1 MNDRLRRLLKK
12 YLFCTEQRR
21 LVVLLVFALCC
32 FCLIGHSI
40 QHQLNVM
47 LHEYMEDQLAE
58 NITMMS
64 QMDNEII
71 NRRLRSLENYS
82 KAIEKS
88 PEELDFF
95 VQMMRQQGLEGDIG
109 ILRFD
114 GTHVYGN
121 DDVSFETFPR
131 LIGIQHGQPMLIV
144 NDTGSAYLIA
154 APIHEQ
160 GNGNVDAILYC
171 KADPDAIIGQL
182 LNTKKVKGATFW
194 LVSRNLH
201 AISQPS
207 NPANEERQACFD
219 TLMASG
225 RLERMMQEIDK
236 SAIVVHSADD
246 GEEAHEAKSFITL
259 AEIRPDLYLVGYIE
273 STALVKPVEDIA
285 TFLRHGYALFVLF
298 VVLMLI
304 YLFIRET
311 QLLLQGQAETEDALQ
326 AAEVA
331 KAHAEEAK
339 AQAEEARTHA
349 EEAKTQAEHA
359 NQAKSLF
366 LSNMSHEIR
375 TPINAIIG
383 MDEMILRES
392 KEPAI
397 EGYAADLRG
406 SALHLL
412 GLVNDILDFSKIEA
426 GKMELVPV
434 EYGLGSLLNDLVNMT
449 EIRARN
455 KNLAFIL
462 KADPKLPTVLHG
474 DEVRVKQ
481 VAMNILTNAVKYTR
495 QGSVTLAVTY
505 RKLSDQK
512 VVLRFSVKDTDIG
525 IKPEDLPK
533 LGQAFQR
540 IEEARNATIEGTGLG
555 MNITQRLLSMMHSR
569 LEVESL
575 YGEGSTFAFEVEQD
589 VVDWAE
595 LGDFENQVRRLV
607 PAESEGA
614 LLKAPTADVLVV
626 DDVEM
631 NIKVFRG
638 LLKRTE
644 IHVDSA
650 LSGAVALEMVKK
662 KAYDMIFLD
671 HRMPEMDGI
680 ETLQHMKE
688 TKHLCNDIPVI
699 ALTANA
705 ISGAREEYIAAGFT
719 DYLTK
724 PIDSHK
730 LESMLKKYLP
740 PEKVQEVTVE
750 DAKAEDTADAKSLP
764 EWLRTQTLL
773 DTKSGLTNCG
783 SPEDYL
789 ETLRL
794 FAEAYEE
801 NAATIRQFFDAKD
814 WKNYT
819 IRVHALKS
827 SARIIG
833 ARELSELAAAL
844 EQAGN
849 AEDAAKIQQDTPRL
863 FELYAQCEDV
873 LKPVLPSA
881 AAEGEATD
889 DGSTKE
895 PMTAEEL
902 QEAYEAL
909 KELTATFDYDSVQFV
924 LEDLSR
930 QRTAGQRKRALR
942 SRLQGSEEARLD
954 GTPEAAGMI
963 FRQEAP
969 FPQETL
975 YNKLK
980 VGWKQN
986 VYLG

>member
-182 LNTKKVKGATFW
+182 LNTKEVKGATFW

-512 VVLRFSVKDTDIG
+512 VVLRFSVKDTGIG

-569 LEVESL
+569 LEVESV

-589 VVDWAE
+589 
-595 LGDFENQVRRLV
+595 
-607 PAESEGA
+607 
-614 LLKAPTADVLVV
+614 VV

-724 PIDSHK
+724 PINSHK

-801 NAATIRQFFDAKD
+801 NAATIQSFFDTAD

-833 ARELSELAAAL
+833 ASELSDLAAAL

-909 KELTATFDYDSVQFV
+909 KELAATFDYDSVQFV
-924 LEDLSR
+924 LEDL
-930 QRTAGQRKRALR
+930 AGKEPPA
-942 SRLQGSEEARLD
+942 SEKEHYEAVCKAAKKPDWMELQ
-954 GTPEAAGMI
+954 
-963 FRQEAP
+963 
-969 FPQETL
+969 
-975 YNKLK
+975 KL
-980 VGWKQN
+980 
-986 VYLG
+986 LE

>member
-182 LNTKKVKGATFW
+182 LNTKEVKGATFW

-225 RLERMMQEIDK
+225 RLERMMQELDQ

-246 GEEAHEAKSFITL
+246 SKEAQETKSFVTL

-285 TFLRHGYALFVLF
+285 GFLRHGYALFVIF

-311 QLLLQGQAETEDALQ
+311 HLLLQGQAETEDALQ
-326 AAEVA
+326 AAE
-331 KAHAEEAK
+331 EAK
-339 AQAEEARTHA
+339 AQAEEARLHA
-349 EEAKTQAEHA
+349 EEAKEQAEHA

-383 MDEMILRES
+383 MDEIILRES
-392 KEPAI
+392 REPAI
-397 EGYAADLRG
+397 EGYATDLRG

-449 EIRARN
+449 EIRAKN
-455 KNLAFIL
+455 KNLQFIL

-481 VAMNILTNAVKYTR
+481 VAMNILTNAVKYTH
-495 QGSVTLAVTY
+495 QGSVTLSVTF
-505 RKLSDQK
+505 RKLSDKK
-512 VVLRFSVKDTDIG
+512 VVLRFTVKDTGIG

-533 LGQAFQR
+533 LGKAFQR

-555 MNITQRLLSMMHSR
+555 MNITQRLLAMMHSH
-569 LEVESL
+569 LEVDSV
-575 YGEGSTFAFEVEQD
+575 YGQGSTFAFEVEQD
-589 VVDWAE
+589 VINWAE
-595 LGDFENQVRRLV
+595 LGDFEQQVRRLV
-607 PAESEGA
+607 PQETEAA
-614 LLKAPTADVLVV
+614 LFVAPTADVLVV

-631 NIKVFRG
+631 NIKVFCG

-680 ETLQHMKE
+680 ETLQRMHAMEHVCKG
-688 TKHLCNDIPVI
+688 KPVI

-719 DYLTK
+719 DYLAK

-730 LESMLKKYLP
+730 LEQMLKKYLP
-740 PEKVQEVTVE
+740 PEKVQEVTAK
-750 DAKAEDTADAKSLP
+750 DAEARDTADAESLP
-764 EWLRTQTLL
+764 DWLKSQTLL

-783 SPEDYL
+783 SPEDYV

-794 FAEAYEE
+794 FAEAYKE
-801 NAATIRQFFDAKD
+801 NAATIQRFFDAAD

-833 ARELSELAAAL
+833 ANELSDLAATL

-849 AEDAAKIQQDTPRL
+849 AGDAATIQQGTPRL
-863 FELYAQCEDV
+863 FELYAECEDM
-873 LKPVLPSA
+873 LKPVLPATA
-881 AAEGEATD
+881 AASNAA
-889 DGSTKE
+889 DGGNAKE

-902 QEAYEAL
+902 QEVYETF
-909 KELTATFDYDSVQFV
+909 KELAATFDYDSVQFV
-924 LEDLSR
+924 LEDL
-930 QRTAGQRKRALR
+930 AGKEPPA
-942 SRLQGSEEARLD
+942 SEKEHYEAVCKAAKKPDWMELQ
-954 GTPEAAGMI
+954 
-963 FRQEAP
+963 
-969 FPQETL
+969 
-975 YNKLK
+975 KL
-980 VGWKQN
+980 
-986 VYLG
+986 LE

>member
-21 LVVLLVFALCC
+21 LVVLLVFALCY

-58 NITMMS
+58 SITMMS

-182 LNTKKVKGATFW
+182 LNTKEVKGATFW

-225 RLERMMQEIDK
+225 RLERMMQELDQ

-246 GEEAHEAKSFITL
+246 SKEAQETKSFVTL

-285 TFLRHGYALFVLF
+285 GFLRHGYALFVIF

-311 QLLLQGQAETEDALQ
+311 HLLLQGQAETEDALQ
-326 AAEVA
+326 AAE
-331 KAHAEEAK
+331 EAK
-339 AQAEEARTHA
+339 AQAEEARLHA
-349 EEAKTQAEHA
+349 EEAKEQAEHA

-383 MDEMILRES
+383 MDEIILRES
-392 KEPAI
+392 REPAI
-397 EGYAADLRG
+397 EGYATDLRG

-449 EIRARN
+449 EIRAKN
-455 KNLAFIL
+455 KNLQFIL

-481 VAMNILTNAVKYTR
+481 VAMNILTNAVKYTH
-495 QGSVTLAVTY
+495 QGSVTLSVTF
-505 RKLSDQK
+505 RKLSDKK
-512 VVLRFSVKDTDIG
+512 VVLRFTVKDTGIG

-533 LGQAFQR
+533 LGKAFQR

-555 MNITQRLLSMMHSR
+555 MNITQRLLAMMHSH
-569 LEVESL
+569 LEVDSV
-575 YGEGSTFAFEVEQD
+575 YGQGSTFAFEVEQD
-589 VVDWAE
+589 VINWAE
-595 LGDFENQVRRLV
+595 LGDFEQQVRRLV
-607 PAESEGA
+607 PQETEAA
-614 LLKAPTADVLVV
+614 LFVAPTADVLVV

-631 NIKVFRG
+631 NIKVFCG

-680 ETLQHMKE
+680 ETLQRMHAMEHVCKG
-688 TKHLCNDIPVI
+688 KPVI

-719 DYLTK
+719 DYLAK

-730 LESMLKKYLP
+730 LEQMLKKYLP
-740 PEKVQEVTVE
+740 PEKVQEVTAK
-750 DAKAEDTADAKSLP
+750 DAEARDTADAESLP
-764 EWLRTQTLL
+764 DWLKSQTLL

-783 SPEDYL
+783 SPEDYV

-794 FAEAYEE
+794 FAEAYKE
-801 NAATIRQFFDAKD
+801 NAATIQRFFDAAD

-833 ARELSELAAAL
+833 ANELSDLAATL

-849 AEDAAKIQQDTPRL
+849 AGDAATIQQGTPRL
-863 FELYAQCEDV
+863 FELYAECEDM
-873 LKPVLPSA
+873 LKPVLPATA
-881 AAEGEATD
+881 AASNAA
-889 DGSTKE
+889 DGGNAKE

-902 QEAYEAL
+902 QEVYETF
-909 KELTATFDYDSVQFV
+909 KELAATFDYDSVQFV
-924 LEDLSR
+924 LEDL
-930 QRTAGQRKRALR
+930 AGKEPPA
-942 SRLQGSEEARLD
+942 SEKEHYEAVCKAAKKPDWMELQ
-954 GTPEAAGMI
+954 
-963 FRQEAP
+963 
-969 FPQETL
+969 
-975 YNKLK
+975 KL
-980 VGWKQN
+980 
-986 VYLG
+986 LE

>member
-182 LNTKKVKGATFW
+182 LNTKEVKGATFW

-339 AQAEEARTHA
+339 AQAE
-349 EEAKTQAEHA
+349 QA

-397 EGYAADLRG
+397 EGYATDLRG

-426 GKMELVPV
+426 GKMTLVPV
-434 EYGLGSLLNDLVNMT
+434 EYGLASLLNDIVNMT
-449 EIRARN
+449 EVRARS

-462 KADPKLPTVLHG
+462 NADPNLPTVLHG
-474 DEVRVKQ
+474 DEVRIKQ
-481 VAMNILTNAVKYTR
+481 IAMNILTNAVKYTR
-495 QGSVTLAVTY
+495 QGSVTLSVTF
-505 RKLSDQK
+505 RKTADDK
-512 VVLRFSVKDTDIG
+512 IVLRFSVKDTGIG

-533 LGQAFQR
+533 LGHAFER
-540 IEEARNATIEGTGLG
+540 IEEERNATIEGTGLG
-555 MNITQRLLSMMHSR
+555 MNITQRLLQLMHTH
-569 LEVESL
+569 LEVESV
-575 YGEGSTFAFEVEQD
+575 YGKGSTFAFEVEQD
-589 VVDWAE
+589 VVDSQP
-595 LGDFENQVRRLV
+595 LGDFEQQVRRLV
-607 PAESEGA
+607 PQETETA

-680 ETLQHMKE
+680 ETLQRMKAMQ
-688 TKHLCNDIPVI
+688 HLCKGKPVI

-705 ISGAREEYIAAGFT
+705 ISGARKEYIDAGFT

-740 PEKVQEVTVE
+740 PEKVQEVTAE
-750 DAKAEDTADAKSLP
+750 DAKAEDTAAAESLP

-789 ETLRL
+789 ETLQL

-801 NAATIRQFFDAKD
+801 NAATIQSFFDAAD

-833 ARELSELAAAL
+833 ANKLSDLAAAL

-849 AEDAAKIQQDTPRL
+849 AGDAATIQKDTPRL
-863 FELYAQCEDV
+863 FELYAECEDV
-873 LKPVLPSA
+873 LKPVLPEA
-881 AAEGEATD
+881 AAEGEAAD

-909 KELTATFDYDSVQFV
+909 KELAATFDYDSVQFV
-924 LEDLSR
+924 LEDL
-930 QRTAGQRKRALR
+930 AGKEPPADEKEHYEAVCKAAKKPDWMAL
-942 SRLQGSEEARLD
+942 Q
-954 GTPEAAGMI
+954 
-963 FRQEAP
+963 
-969 FPQETL
+969 
-975 YNKLK
+975 KL
-980 VGWKQN
+980 
-986 VYLG
+986 LE

>member
-182 LNTKKVKGATFW
+182 LNTKEVKGATFW

-311 QLLLQGQAETEDALQ
+311 QLLLQ
-326 AAEVA
+326 
-331 KAHAEEAK
+331 
-339 AQAEEARTHA
+339 AQAE
-349 EEAKTQAEHA
+349 QA

-397 EGYAADLRG
+397 EGYATDLRG

-426 GKMELVPV
+426 GKMTLVPV
-434 EYGLGSLLNDLVNMT
+434 EYGLASLLNDIVNMT
-449 EIRARN
+449 EVRARS

-462 KADPKLPTVLHG
+462 NADPNLPTVLHG
-474 DEVRVKQ
+474 DEVRIKQ
-481 VAMNILTNAVKYTR
+481 IAMNILTNAVKYTR
-495 QGSVTLAVTY
+495 QGSVTLSVTF
-505 RKLSDQK
+505 RKTADDK
-512 VVLRFSVKDTDIG
+512 IVLRFSVKDTGIG

-533 LGQAFQR
+533 LGHAFER
-540 IEEARNATIEGTGLG
+540 IEEERNATIEGTGLG
-555 MNITQRLLSMMHSR
+555 MNITQRLLQLMHTH
-569 LEVESL
+569 LEVESV
-575 YGEGSTFAFEVEQD
+575 YGKGSTFAFEVEQD
-589 VVDWAE
+589 VVDSQP
-595 LGDFENQVRRLV
+595 LGDFEQQVRRLV
-607 PAESEGA
+607 PQETETA

-680 ETLQHMKE
+680 ETLQRMKAMQ
-688 TKHLCNDIPVI
+688 HLCKGKPVI

-705 ISGAREEYIAAGFT
+705 ISGARKEYIDAGFT

-740 PEKVQEVTVE
+740 PEKVQEVTAE
-750 DAKAEDTADAKSLP
+750 DAKAEDTAAAESLP

-789 ETLRL
+789 ETLQL

-801 NAATIRQFFDAKD
+801 NAATIQSFFDAAD

-833 ARELSELAAAL
+833 ANKLSDLAAAL

-849 AEDAAKIQQDTPRL
+849 AGDAATIQKDTPRL
-863 FELYAQCEDV
+863 FELYAECEDV
-873 LKPVLPSA
+873 LKPVLPEA
-881 AAEGEATD
+881 AAEGEAAD

-909 KELTATFDYDSVQFV
+909 KELAATFDYDSVQFV
-924 LEDLSR
+924 LEDL
-930 QRTAGQRKRALR
+930 AGKEPPADEKEHYEAVCKAAKKPDWMAL
-942 SRLQGSEEARLD
+942 Q
-954 GTPEAAGMI
+954 
-963 FRQEAP
+963 
-969 FPQETL
+969 
-975 YNKLK
+975 KL
-980 VGWKQN
+980 
-986 VYLG
+986 LE

>member
-21 LVVLLVFALCC
+21 LVVLLIFALCC

-182 LNTKKVKGATFW
+182 LNTKEVKGATFW
-194 LVSRNLH
+194 LVSRDLH

-246 GEEAHEAKSFITL
+246 TKSFVTL

-285 TFLRHGYALFVLF
+285 GFLRHGYALFVLF

-304 YLFIRET
+304 YIFIRET
-311 QLLLQGQAETEDALQ
+311 QLLLQGQAETEDALH
-326 AAEVA
+326 ATEVA

-349 EEAKTQAEHA
+349 EEAKEQAEHA

-375 TPINAIIG
+375 TPIHAIIG

-392 KEPAI
+392 REPAI

-449 EIRARN
+449 EIRAKN
-455 KNLAFIL
+455 KNLQFIL
-462 KADPKLPTVLHG
+462 KADPKLPTVLYG

-481 VAMNILTNAVKYTR
+481 VAMNILTNAVKYTH
-495 QGSVTLAVTY
+495 QGSVTLSVTF
-505 RKLSDQK
+505 RKLSDKK
-512 VVLRFSVKDTDIG
+512 VVLRFTVKDTGIG

-533 LGQAFQR
+533 LGKAFQR

-555 MNITQRLLSMMHSR
+555 MNITQRLLAMMHSH
-569 LEVESL
+569 LEVDSV
-575 YGEGSTFAFEVEQD
+575 YGQGSTFAFEVGQD
-589 VVDWAE
+589 VINWAE

-607 PAESEGA
+607 PTESEGA

-631 NIKVFRG
+631 NIKVFCG

-662 KAYDMIFLD
+662 KTYDMIFLD

-680 ETLQHMKE
+680 ETLQRMHAMEHVCKG
-688 TKHLCNDIPVI
+688 KPVI

-705 ISGAREEYIAAGFT
+705 ISGARKEYIDAGFT

-730 LESMLKKYLP
+730 LEQMLKKYLP
-740 PEKVQEVTVE
+740 PEKVQEVTAK
-750 DAKAEDTADAKSLP
+750 DAKARDTADAESLP
-764 EWLRTQTLL
+764 DWLKSQTLL

-783 SPEDYL
+783 SPEDYV

-794 FAEAYEE
+794 FAEAYKE
-801 NAATIRQFFDAKD
+801 NAATIQRFFDAAD

-833 ARELSELAAAL
+833 ANELSDLAATL

-849 AEDAAKIQQDTPRL
+849 AGDAATIQQGTPRL
-863 FELYAQCEDV
+863 FELYAECEDM
-873 LKPVLPSA
+873 LKPVLPATA
-881 AAEGEATD
+881 ADSNAA
-889 DGSTKE
+889 DGGNAKE

-902 QEAYEAL
+902 QEVYETF
-909 KELTATFDYDSVQFV
+909 KELAATFDYDSVQFV
-924 LEDLSR
+924 LEDL
-930 QRTAGQRKRALR
+930 AGKEPPA
-942 SRLQGSEEARLD
+942 SEKEHYEAVCKAAKKPDWMELQ
-954 GTPEAAGMI
+954 
-963 FRQEAP
+963 
-969 FPQETL
+969 
-975 YNKLK
+975 KL
-980 VGWKQN
+980 
-986 VYLG
+986 LE

>member
-58 NITMMS
+58 SITMMS

-182 LNTKKVKGATFW
+182 LNTKEVKGATFW

-225 RLERMMQEIDK
+225 RLERMMQELDQ

-246 GEEAHEAKSFITL
+246 SKEAQETKSFVTL

-285 TFLRHGYALFVLF
+285 GFLRHGYALFVIF

-311 QLLLQGQAETEDALQ
+311 HLLLQGQAETEDALQ
-326 AAEVA
+326 AAE
-331 KAHAEEAK
+331 EAK
-339 AQAEEARTHA
+339 AQAEEARLHA
-349 EEAKTQAEHA
+349 EEAKEQAEHA

-383 MDEMILRES
+383 MDEIILRES
-392 KEPAI
+392 REPAI
-397 EGYAADLRG
+397 EGYATDLRG

-449 EIRARN
+449 EIRAKN
-455 KNLAFIL
+455 KNLQFIL

-481 VAMNILTNAVKYTR
+481 VAMNILTNAVKYTH
-495 QGSVTLAVTY
+495 QGSVTLSVTF
-505 RKLSDQK
+505 RKLSDKK
-512 VVLRFSVKDTDIG
+512 VVLRFTVKDTGIG

-533 LGQAFQR
+533 LGKAFQR

-555 MNITQRLLSMMHSR
+555 MNITQRLLAMMHSH
-569 LEVESL
+569 LEVDSV
-575 YGEGSTFAFEVEQD
+575 YGQGSTFAFEVEQD
-589 VVDWAE
+589 VINWAE
-595 LGDFENQVRRLV
+595 LGDFEQQVRRLV
-607 PAESEGA
+607 PQETEAA
-614 LLKAPTADVLVV
+614 LFVAPTADVLVV

-631 NIKVFRG
+631 NIKVFCG

-680 ETLQHMKE
+680 ETLQRMHAMEHVCKG
-688 TKHLCNDIPVI
+688 KPVI

-719 DYLTK
+719 DYLAK

-730 LESMLKKYLP
+730 LEQMLKKYLP
-740 PEKVQEVTVE
+740 PEKVQEVTAK
-750 DAKAEDTADAKSLP
+750 DAEARDTADAESLP
-764 EWLRTQTLL
+764 DWLKSQTLL

-783 SPEDYL
+783 SPEDYV

-794 FAEAYEE
+794 FAEAYKE
-801 NAATIRQFFDAKD
+801 NAATIQRFFDAAD

-833 ARELSELAAAL
+833 ANELSDLAATL

-849 AEDAAKIQQDTPRL
+849 AGDAATIQQGTPRL
-863 FELYAQCEDV
+863 FELYAECEDM
-873 LKPVLPSA
+873 LKPVLPATA
-881 AAEGEATD
+881 ADSNAA
-889 DGSTKE
+889 DGGNAKE

-902 QEAYEAL
+902 QEVYETF
-909 KELTATFDYDSVQFV
+909 KELAATFDYDSVQFV
-924 LEDLSR
+924 LEDL
-930 QRTAGQRKRALR
+930 AGKEPPA
-942 SRLQGSEEARLD
+942 SEKEHYEAVCKAAKKPDWMELQ
-954 GTPEAAGMI
+954 
-963 FRQEAP
+963 
-969 FPQETL
+969 
-975 YNKLK
+975 KL
-980 VGWKQN
+980 
-986 VYLG
+986 LE

>member
-58 NITMMS
+58 SITMMS

-182 LNTKKVKGATFW
+182 LNTKEVKGATFW

-225 RLERMMQEIDK
+225 RLERMMQELDQ

-246 GEEAHEAKSFITL
+246 SKEAQETKSFVTL

-285 TFLRHGYALFVLF
+285 GFLRHGYALFVIF

-311 QLLLQGQAETEDALQ
+311 HLLLQGQAETEDALQ
-326 AAEVA
+326 AAE
-331 KAHAEEAK
+331 EAK
-339 AQAEEARTHA
+339 AQAEEARLHA
-349 EEAKTQAEHA
+349 EEAKEQAEHA

-383 MDEMILRES
+383 MDEIILRES
-392 KEPAI
+392 REPAI
-397 EGYAADLRG
+397 EGYATDLRG

-449 EIRARN
+449 EIRAKN
-455 KNLAFIL
+455 KNLQFIL

-481 VAMNILTNAVKYTR
+481 VAMNILTNAVKYTH
-495 QGSVTLAVTY
+495 QGSVTLSVTF
-505 RKLSDQK
+505 RKLSDKK
-512 VVLRFSVKDTDIG
+512 VVLRFTVKDTGIG

-533 LGQAFQR
+533 LGKAFQR

-555 MNITQRLLSMMHSR
+555 MNITQRLLAMMHSH
-569 LEVESL
+569 LEVDSV
-575 YGEGSTFAFEVEQD
+575 YGQGSTFAFEVEQD
-589 VVDWAE
+589 VINWAE
-595 LGDFENQVRRLV
+595 LGDFEQQVRRLV
-607 PAESEGA
+607 PQETEAA
-614 LLKAPTADVLVV
+614 LFVAPTADVLVV

-631 NIKVFRG
+631 NIKVFCG

-680 ETLQHMKE
+680 ETLQRMHAMEHVCKG
-688 TKHLCNDIPVI
+688 KPVI

-719 DYLTK
+719 DYLAK

-730 LESMLKKYLP
+730 LEQMLKKYLP
-740 PEKVQEVTVE
+740 PEKVQEVTAK
-750 DAKAEDTADAKSLP
+750 DAEARDTADAESLP
-764 EWLRTQTLL
+764 DWLKSQTLL

-783 SPEDYL
+783 SPEDYV

-794 FAEAYEE
+794 FAEAYKE
-801 NAATIRQFFDAKD
+801 NAATIQRFFDAAD

-833 ARELSELAAAL
+833 ANELSDLAATL

-849 AEDAAKIQQDTPRL
+849 AGDAATIQQGTPRL
-863 FELYAQCEDV
+863 FELYAECEDM
-873 LKPVLPSA
+873 LKPVLPATA
-881 AAEGEATD
+881 AASNAA
-889 DGSTKE
+889 DGGNAKE

-902 QEAYEAL
+902 QEVYETF
-909 KELTATFDYDSVQFV
+909 KELAATFDYDSVQFV
-924 LEDLSR
+924 LEDL
-930 QRTAGQRKRALR
+930 AGKEPPA
-942 SRLQGSEEARLD
+942 SEKEHYEAVCKAAKKPDWMELQ
-954 GTPEAAGMI
+954 
-963 FRQEAP
+963 
-969 FPQETL
+969 
-975 YNKLK
+975 KL
-980 VGWKQN
+980 
-986 VYLG
+986 LE

>member
-21 LVVLLVFALCC
+21 LVVLLVFALCY

-182 LNTKKVKGATFW
+182 LNTKEVKGATFW

-246 GEEAHEAKSFITL
+246 SKEAQETKSFVTL

-285 TFLRHGYALFVLF
+285 GFLRHGYALFVIF

-311 QLLLQGQAETEDALQ
+311 HLLLQGQAETEDALQ
-326 AAEVA
+326 AAE
-331 KAHAEEAK
+331 EAK
-339 AQAEEARTHA
+339 AQAEEARLHA
-349 EEAKTQAEHA
+349 EEAKEQAEHA

-383 MDEMILRES
+383 MDEIILRES
-392 KEPAI
+392 REPAI
-397 EGYAADLRG
+397 EGYATDLRG

-449 EIRARN
+449 EIRAKN
-455 KNLAFIL
+455 KNLQFIL

-481 VAMNILTNAVKYTR
+481 VAMNILTNAVKYTH
-495 QGSVTLAVTY
+495 QGSVTLSVTF
-505 RKLSDQK
+505 RKLSDKK
-512 VVLRFSVKDTDIG
+512 VVLRFTVKDTGIG

-533 LGQAFQR
+533 LGKAFQR

-555 MNITQRLLSMMHSR
+555 MNITQRLLAMMHSH
-569 LEVESL
+569 LEVDSV
-575 YGEGSTFAFEVEQD
+575 YGQGSTFAFEVEQD
-589 VVDWAE
+589 VINWAE
-595 LGDFENQVRRLV
+595 LGDFEQQVRRLV
-607 PAESEGA
+607 PQETEAA
-614 LLKAPTADVLVV
+614 LFVAPTADVLVV

-631 NIKVFRG
+631 NIKVFCG

-680 ETLQHMKE
+680 ETLQRMHAMEHVCKG
-688 TKHLCNDIPVI
+688 KPVI

-719 DYLTK
+719 DYLAK

-730 LESMLKKYLP
+730 LEQMLKKYLP
-740 PEKVQEVTVE
+740 PEKVQEVTAK
-750 DAKAEDTADAKSLP
+750 DAEARDTADAESLP
-764 EWLRTQTLL
+764 DWLKSQTLL

-783 SPEDYL
+783 SPEDYV

-794 FAEAYEE
+794 FAEAYKE
-801 NAATIRQFFDAKD
+801 NAATIQRFFDAAD

-833 ARELSELAAAL
+833 ANELSDLAATL

-849 AEDAAKIQQDTPRL
+849 AGDAATIQQGTPRL
-863 FELYAQCEDV
+863 FELYAECEDM
-873 LKPVLPSA
+873 LKPVLPATA
-881 AAEGEATD
+881 ADSNAA
-889 DGSTKE
+889 DGGNAKE

-902 QEAYEAL
+902 QEVYETF
-909 KELTATFDYDSVQFV
+909 KELAATFDYDSVQFV
-924 LEDLSR
+924 LEDL
-930 QRTAGQRKRALR
+930 AGKEPPA
-942 SRLQGSEEARLD
+942 SEKEHYEAVCKAAKKPDWMELQ
-954 GTPEAAGMI
+954 
-963 FRQEAP
+963 
-969 FPQETL
+969 
-975 YNKLK
+975 KL
-980 VGWKQN
+980 
-986 VYLG
+986 LE

>member
-182 LNTKKVKGATFW
+182 LNTKEVKGATFW

-339 AQAEEARTHA
+339 AQAE
-349 EEAKTQAEHA
+349 QA

-397 EGYAADLRG
+397 EGYATDLRG

-426 GKMELVPV
+426 GKMTLVPV
-434 EYGLGSLLNDLVNMT
+434 EYGLASLLNDIVNMT
-449 EIRARN
+449 EVRARS

-462 KADPKLPTVLHG
+462 NADPNLPTVLHG
-474 DEVRVKQ
+474 DEVRIKQ
-481 VAMNILTNAVKYTR
+481 IAMNILTNAVKYTR
-495 QGSVTLAVTY
+495 QGSVTLSVTF
-505 RKLSDQK
+505 RKTADDK
-512 VVLRFSVKDTDIG
+512 IVLRFSVKDTGIG

-533 LGQAFQR
+533 LGHAFER
-540 IEEARNATIEGTGLG
+540 IEEERNATIEGTGLG
-555 MNITQRLLSMMHSR
+555 MNITQRLLQLMHTH
-569 LEVESL
+569 LEVESV
-575 YGEGSTFAFEVEQD
+575 YGKGSTFAFEVEQD
-589 VVDWAE
+589 VVDSQP
-595 LGDFENQVRRLV
+595 LGDFEQQVRRLV
-607 PAESEGA
+607 PQETETA

-680 ETLQHMKE
+680 ETLQRMKAMQ
-688 TKHLCNDIPVI
+688 HLCKGKPVI

-705 ISGAREEYIAAGFT
+705 ISGARKEYIDAGFT

-740 PEKVQEVTVE
+740 PEKVQEVTAE
-750 DAKAEDTADAKSLP
+750 DAKAEDTAAAESLP

-789 ETLRL
+789 ETLQL

-801 NAATIRQFFDAKD
+801 NAATIQIFFDAAD

-833 ARELSELAAAL
+833 ANKLSDLAAAL

-849 AEDAAKIQQDTPRL
+849 AGDAATIQKDTPRL
-863 FELYAQCEDV
+863 FELYAECEDV
-873 LKPVLPSA
+873 LKPVLPEA
-881 AAEGEATD
+881 AAEGEAAD

-909 KELTATFDYDSVQFV
+909 KELAATFDYDSVQFV
-924 LEDLSR
+924 LEDL
-930 QRTAGQRKRALR
+930 AGKEPPADEKEHYEAVCKAAKKPDWMAL
-942 SRLQGSEEARLD
+942 Q
-954 GTPEAAGMI
+954 
-963 FRQEAP
+963 
-969 FPQETL
+969 
-975 YNKLK
+975 KL
-980 VGWKQN
+980 
-986 VYLG
+986 LE

>member
-12 YLFCTEQRR
+12 YLFCSEQRR
-21 LVVLLVFALCC
+21 LVVLLIFALCC

-109 ILRFD
+109 ILQFD

-182 LNTKKVKGATFW
+182 LNTKEVKGATFW

-207 NPANEERQACFD
+207 N
-219 TLMASG
+219 
-225 RLERMMQEIDK
+225 
-236 SAIVVHSADD
+236 
-246 GEEAHEAKSFITL
+246 
-259 AEIRPDLYLVGYIE
+259 
-273 STALVKPVEDIA
+273 
-285 TFLRHGYALFVLF
+285 
-298 VVLMLI
+298 
-304 YLFIRET
+304 
-311 QLLLQGQAETEDALQ
+311 
-326 AAEVA
+326 
-331 KAHAEEAK
+331 
-339 AQAEEARTHA
+339 
-349 EEAKTQAEHA
+349 
-359 NQAKSLF
+359 
-366 LSNMSHEIR
+366 
-375 TPINAIIG
+375 
-383 MDEMILRES
+383 
-392 KEPAI
+392 
-397 EGYAADLRG
+397 
-406 SALHLL
+406 
-412 GLVNDILDFSKIEA
+412 
-426 GKMELVPV
+426 
-434 EYGLGSLLNDLVNMT
+434 
-449 EIRARN
+449 
-455 KNLAFIL
+455 
-462 KADPKLPTVLHG
+462 
-474 DEVRVKQ
+474 
-481 VAMNILTNAVKYTR
+481 LTNAVKYTR

-512 VVLRFSVKDTDIG
+512 VVLRFSVKDTGIG

-569 LEVESL
+569 LEVESV

-631 NIKVFRG
+631 NIKVFCG

-740 PEKVQEVTVE
+740 PEKVQEVSE
-750 DAKAEDTADAKSLP
+750 EAAAASDAAADEALP
-764 EWLRTQTLL
+764 DWLEQQALL

-783 SPEDYL
+783 SAEDYL

-801 NAATIRQFFDAKD
+801 NAATIQSFFDTAD

-833 ARELSELAAAL
+833 ASELSDLAAAL

-924 LEDLSR
+924 LEDL
-930 QRTAGQRKRALR
+930 AGKEPPA
-942 SRLQGSEEARLD
+942 SEKEHYEAVCKAAKKPDWMELQ
-954 GTPEAAGMI
+954 
-963 FRQEAP
+963 
-969 FPQETL
+969 
-975 YNKLK
+975 KL
-980 VGWKQN
+980 
-986 VYLG
+986 LE

>member
-58 NITMMS
+58 SITMMS

-182 LNTKKVKGATFW
+182 LNTKEVKGATFW

-225 RLERMMQEIDK
+225 RLERMMQELDQ

-246 GEEAHEAKSFITL
+246 SKEAQETKSFVTL

-285 TFLRHGYALFVLF
+285 GFLRHGYALFVIF

-311 QLLLQGQAETEDALQ
+311 HLLLQGQAETEDALQ
-326 AAEVA
+326 AAE
-331 KAHAEEAK
+331 EAK
-339 AQAEEARTHA
+339 AQAEEARLHA
-349 EEAKTQAEHA
+349 EEAKEQAEHA

-383 MDEMILRES
+383 MDEIILRES
-392 KEPAI
+392 REPAI
-397 EGYAADLRG
+397 EGYATDLRG

-449 EIRARN
+449 EIRAKN
-455 KNLAFIL
+455 KNLQFIL

-481 VAMNILTNAVKYTR
+481 VAMNILTNAVKYTH
-495 QGSVTLAVTY
+495 QGSVTLSVTF
-505 RKLSDQK
+505 RKLSDKK
-512 VVLRFSVKDTDIG
+512 VVLRFTVKDMGIG

-533 LGQAFQR
+533 LGKAFQR

-555 MNITQRLLSMMHSR
+555 MNITQRLLAMMHSH
-569 LEVESL
+569 LEVDSV
-575 YGEGSTFAFEVEQD
+575 YGQGSTFAFEVEQD
-589 VVDWAE
+589 VINWAE
-595 LGDFENQVRRLV
+595 LGDFEQQVRRLV
-607 PAESEGA
+607 PQETEAA
-614 LLKAPTADVLVV
+614 LFVAPTADVLVV

-631 NIKVFRG
+631 NIKVFCG

-680 ETLQHMKE
+680 ETLQRMHAMEHVCKG
-688 TKHLCNDIPVI
+688 KPVI

-719 DYLTK
+719 DYLAK
-724 PIDSHK
+724 PIDTHK
-730 LESMLKKYLP
+730 LEQMLKKYLP
-740 PEKVQEVTVE
+740 PEKVQEVTAK
-750 DAKAEDTADAKSLP
+750 DAEARDTADAESLP
-764 EWLRTQTLL
+764 DWLKSQTLL

-783 SPEDYL
+783 SPEDYV

-794 FAEAYEE
+794 FAEAYKE
-801 NAATIRQFFDAKD
+801 NAATIQRFFDAAD

-833 ARELSELAAAL
+833 ANELSDLAATL

-849 AEDAAKIQQDTPRL
+849 AGDAATIQQGTPRL
-863 FELYAQCEDV
+863 FELYAECEDM
-873 LKPVLPSA
+873 LKPVLPATA
-881 AAEGEATD
+881 ADSNAA
-889 DGSTKE
+889 DGGNAKE

-902 QEAYEAL
+902 QEVYETF
-909 KELTATFDYDSVQFV
+909 KELAATFDYDSVQFV
-924 LEDLSR
+924 LEDL
-930 QRTAGQRKRALR
+930 AGKEPPA
-942 SRLQGSEEARLD
+942 SEKEHYEAVCKAAKKPDWMELQ
-954 GTPEAAGMI
+954 
-963 FRQEAP
+963 
-969 FPQETL
+969 
-975 YNKLK
+975 KL
-980 VGWKQN
+980 
-986 VYLG
+986 LE

>member
-58 NITMMS
+58 SITMMS

-182 LNTKKVKGATFW
+182 LNTKEVKGATFW

-225 RLERMMQEIDK
+225 RLERMMQELDQ

-246 GEEAHEAKSFITL
+246 SKEAQETKSFVTL

-285 TFLRHGYALFVLF
+285 GFLRHGYALFVIF

-311 QLLLQGQAETEDALQ
+311 HLLLQGQAETEDALQ
-326 AAEVA
+326 AAE
-331 KAHAEEAK
+331 EAK
-339 AQAEEARTHA
+339 AQAEEARLHA
-349 EEAKTQAEHA
+349 EEAKEQAEHA

-383 MDEMILRES
+383 MDEIILRES
-392 KEPAI
+392 REPAI
-397 EGYAADLRG
+397 EGYATDLRG

-434 EYGLGSLLNDLVNMT
+434 EFGLGSLLNDLVNMT
-449 EIRARN
+449 EIRAKN
-455 KNLAFIL
+455 KNLQFIL

-481 VAMNILTNAVKYTR
+481 VAMNILTNAVKYTH
-495 QGSVTLAVTY
+495 QGSVTLSVTF
-505 RKLSDQK
+505 RKLSDKK
-512 VVLRFSVKDTDIG
+512 VVLRFTVKDTGIG

-533 LGQAFQR
+533 LGKAFQR

-555 MNITQRLLSMMHSR
+555 MNITQRLLAMMHSH
-569 LEVESL
+569 LEVDSV
-575 YGEGSTFAFEVEQD
+575 YGQGSTFAFEVEQD
-589 VVDWAE
+589 VINWAE
-595 LGDFENQVRRLV
+595 LGDFEQQVRRLV
-607 PAESEGA
+607 PQETEAA
-614 LLKAPTADVLVV
+614 LFVAPTADVLVV

-631 NIKVFRG
+631 NIKVFCG

-680 ETLQHMKE
+680 ETLQRMHAMEHVCKG
-688 TKHLCNDIPVI
+688 KPVI

-719 DYLTK
+719 DYLAK

-730 LESMLKKYLP
+730 LEQMLKKYLP
-740 PEKVQEVTVE
+740 PEKVQEVTAK
-750 DAKAEDTADAKSLP
+750 DAEARDTADAESLP
-764 EWLRTQTLL
+764 DWLKSQTLL

-783 SPEDYL
+783 SPEDYV

-794 FAEAYEE
+794 FAEAYKE
-801 NAATIRQFFDAKD
+801 NAATIQRFFDAAD

-833 ARELSELAAAL
+833 ANELSDLAATL

-849 AEDAAKIQQDTPRL
+849 AGDAATIQQGTPRL
-863 FELYAQCEDV
+863 FELYAECEDM
-873 LKPVLPSA
+873 LKPVLPATA
-881 AAEGEATD
+881 AASNAA
-889 DGSTKE
+889 DGGNAKE

-902 QEAYEAL
+902 QEVYETF
-909 KELTATFDYDSVQFV
+909 KELAATFDYDSVQFV
-924 LEDLSR
+924 LEDL
-930 QRTAGQRKRALR
+930 AGKEPPA
-942 SRLQGSEEARLD
+942 SEKEHYEAVCKAAKKPDWMELQ
-954 GTPEAAGMI
+954 
-963 FRQEAP
+963 
-969 FPQETL
+969 
-975 YNKLK
+975 KL
-980 VGWKQN
+980 
-986 VYLG
+986 LE

>member
-1 MNDRLRRLLKK
+1 
-12 YLFCTEQRR
+12 
-21 LVVLLVFALCC
+21 
-32 FCLIGHSI
+32 
-40 QHQLNVM
+40 
-47 LHEYMEDQLAE
+47 
-58 NITMMS
+58 
-64 QMDNEII
+64 
-71 NRRLRSLENYS
+71 
-82 KAIEKS
+82 
-88 PEELDFF
+88 
-95 VQMMRQQGLEGDIG
+95 
-109 ILRFD
+109 
-114 GTHVYGN
+114 
-121 DDVSFETFPR
+121 
-131 LIGIQHGQPMLIV
+131 
-144 NDTGSAYLIA
+144 
-154 APIHEQ
+154 
-160 GNGNVDAILYC
+160 
-171 KADPDAIIGQL
+171 
-182 LNTKKVKGATFW
+182 
-194 LVSRNLH
+194 
-201 AISQPS
+201 
-207 NPANEERQACFD
+207 
-219 TLMASG
+219 MASG

-512 VVLRFSVKDTDIG
+512 VVLRFSVKDTGIG

-569 LEVESL
+569 LEVESV

-631 NIKVFRG
+631 NIKVFCG

-801 NAATIRQFFDAKD
+801 NAATIQSFFDTAD

-833 ARELSELAAAL
+833 AS
-844 EQAGN
+844 
-849 AEDAAKIQQDTPRL
+849 
-863 FELYAQCEDV
+863 
-873 LKPVLPSA
+873 
-881 AAEGEATD
+881 
-889 DGSTKE
+889 
-895 PMTAEEL
+895 
-902 QEAYEAL
+902 
-909 KELTATFDYDSVQFV
+909 
-924 LEDLSR
+924 
-930 QRTAGQRKRALR
+930 
-942 SRLQGSEEARLD
+942 
-954 GTPEAAGMI
+954 
-963 FRQEAP
+963 
-969 FPQETL
+969 
-975 YNKLK
+975 
-980 VGWKQN
+980 
-986 VYLG
+986 

>member
-21 LVVLLVFALCC
+21 LVVLLIFALCC

-182 LNTKKVKGATFW
+182 LNTKEVKGATFW
-194 LVSRNLH
+194 LVSRDLH

-246 GEEAHEAKSFITL
+246 TL

-285 TFLRHGYALFVLF
+285 GFLRHGYALFVLF

-304 YLFIRET
+304 YIFIRET
-311 QLLLQGQAETEDALQ
+311 QLLLQGQAETEDALH
-326 AAEVA
+326 ATEVA

-349 EEAKTQAEHA
+349 EEAKEQAEHA

-375 TPINAIIG
+375 TPIHAIIG

-392 KEPAI
+392 REPAI

-449 EIRARN
+449 EIRAKN
-455 KNLAFIL
+455 KNLQFIL
-462 KADPKLPTVLHG
+462 KADPKLPTVLYG

-481 VAMNILTNAVKYTR
+481 VAMNILTNAVKYTH
-495 QGSVTLAVTY
+495 QGSVTLSVTF
-505 RKLSDQK
+505 RKLSDKK
-512 VVLRFSVKDTDIG
+512 VVLRFTVKDTGIG

-533 LGQAFQR
+533 LGKAFQR

-555 MNITQRLLSMMHSR
+555 MNITQRLLAMMHSH
-569 LEVESL
+569 LEVDSV
-575 YGEGSTFAFEVEQD
+575 YGQGSTFAFEVGQD
-589 VVDWAE
+589 VINWAE

-607 PAESEGA
+607 PTESEGA

-631 NIKVFRG
+631 NIKVFCG

-662 KAYDMIFLD
+662 KTYDMIFLD

-680 ETLQHMKE
+680 ETLQRMHAMEHVCKG
-688 TKHLCNDIPVI
+688 KPVI

-705 ISGAREEYIAAGFT
+705 ISGARKEYIDAGFT

-730 LESMLKKYLP
+730 LEQMLKKYLP
-740 PEKVQEVTVE
+740 PEKVQEVTAK
-750 DAKAEDTADAKSLP
+750 DAKARDTADAESLP
-764 EWLRTQTLL
+764 DWLKSQTLL

-783 SPEDYL
+783 SPEDYV

-794 FAEAYEE
+794 FAEAYKE
-801 NAATIRQFFDAKD
+801 NAATIQRFFDAAD

-833 ARELSELAAAL
+833 ANELSDLAATL

-849 AEDAAKIQQDTPRL
+849 AGDAATIQQGTPRL
-863 FELYAQCEDV
+863 FELYAECEDM
-873 LKPVLPSA
+873 LKPVLPATA
-881 AAEGEATD
+881 ADSNAA
-889 DGSTKE
+889 DGGNAKE

-902 QEAYEAL
+902 QEVYETF
-909 KELTATFDYDSVQFV
+909 KELAATFDYDSVQFV
-924 LEDLSR
+924 LEDL
-930 QRTAGQRKRALR
+930 AGKEPPA
-942 SRLQGSEEARLD
+942 SEKEHYEAVCKAAKKPDWMELQ
-954 GTPEAAGMI
+954 
-963 FRQEAP
+963 
-969 FPQETL
+969 
-975 YNKLK
+975 KL
-980 VGWKQN
+980 
-986 VYLG
+986 LE

>member
-1 MNDRLRRLLKK
+1 M
-12 YLFCTEQRR
+12 T
-21 LVVLLVFALCC
+21 
-32 FCLIGHSI
+32 
-40 QHQLNVM
+40 
-47 LHEYMEDQLAE
+47 
-58 NITMMS
+58 
-64 QMDNEII
+64 
-71 NRRLRSLENYS
+71 
-82 KAIEKS
+82 
-88 PEELDFF
+88 
-95 VQMMRQQGLEGDIG
+95 
-109 ILRFD
+109 
-114 GTHVYGN
+114 
-121 DDVSFETFPR
+121 
-131 LIGIQHGQPMLIV
+131 
-144 NDTGSAYLIA
+144 
-154 APIHEQ
+154 
-160 GNGNVDAILYC
+160 
-171 KADPDAIIGQL
+171 
-182 LNTKKVKGATFW
+182 
-194 LVSRNLH
+194 
-201 AISQPS
+201 
-207 NPANEERQACFD
+207 
-219 TLMASG
+219 
-225 RLERMMQEIDK
+225 
-236 SAIVVHSADD
+236 
-246 GEEAHEAKSFITL
+246 KSFVTL

-285 TFLRHGYALFVLF
+285 GFLRHGYALFVLF

-304 YLFIRET
+304 YIFIRET
-311 QLLLQGQAETEDALQ
+311 QLLLQGQAETEDALH
-326 AAEVA
+326 ATEVA

-349 EEAKTQAEHA
+349 EEAKEQAEHA

-375 TPINAIIG
+375 TPIHAIIG

-392 KEPAI
+392 REPAI

-449 EIRARN
+449 EIRAKN
-455 KNLAFIL
+455 KNLQFIL
-462 KADPKLPTVLHG
+462 KADPKLPTVLYG

-481 VAMNILTNAVKYTR
+481 VAMNILTNAVKYTH
-495 QGSVTLAVTY
+495 QGSVTLSVTF
-505 RKLSDQK
+505 RKLSDKK
-512 VVLRFSVKDTDIG
+512 VVLRFTVKDTGIG

-533 LGQAFQR
+533 LGKAFQR

-555 MNITQRLLSMMHSR
+555 MNITQRLLAMMHSH
-569 LEVESL
+569 LEVDSV
-575 YGEGSTFAFEVEQD
+575 YGQGSTFAFEVGQD
-589 VVDWAE
+589 VINWAE

-607 PAESEGA
+607 PTESEGA

-631 NIKVFRG
+631 NIKVFCG

-662 KAYDMIFLD
+662 KTYDMIFLD

-680 ETLQHMKE
+680 ETLQRMHAMEHVCKG
-688 TKHLCNDIPVI
+688 KPVI

-705 ISGAREEYIAAGFT
+705 ISGARKEYIDAGFT

-730 LESMLKKYLP
+730 LEQMLKKYLP
-740 PEKVQEVTVE
+740 PEKVQEVTAK
-750 DAKAEDTADAKSLP
+750 DAKARDTADAESLP
-764 EWLRTQTLL
+764 DWLKSQTLL

-783 SPEDYL
+783 SPEDYV

-794 FAEAYEE
+794 FAEAYKE
-801 NAATIRQFFDAKD
+801 NAATIQRFFDAAD

-833 ARELSELAAAL
+833 ANELSDLAATL

-849 AEDAAKIQQDTPRL
+849 AGDAATIQQGTPRL
-863 FELYAQCEDV
+863 FELYAECEDM
-873 LKPVLPSA
+873 LKPVLPATA
-881 AAEGEATD
+881 ADSNAA
-889 DGSTKE
+889 DGGNAKE

-902 QEAYEAL
+902 QEVYETF
-909 KELTATFDYDSVQFV
+909 KELAATFDYDSVQFV
-924 LEDLSR
+924 LEDL
-930 QRTAGQRKRALR
+930 AGKEPPA
-942 SRLQGSEEARLD
+942 SEKEHYEAVCKAAKKPDWMELQ
-954 GTPEAAGMI
+954 
-963 FRQEAP
+963 
-969 FPQETL
+969 
-975 YNKLK
+975 KL
-980 VGWKQN
+980 
-986 VYLG
+986 LE

>member
-1 MNDRLRRLLKK
+1 MTNKLHFLHENFCSMPGQSRVLLA
-12 YLFCTEQRR
+12 
-21 LVVLLVFALCC
+21 LVVTLVLTCVM
-32 FCLIGHSI
+32 GHGI
-40 QHQLNVM
+40 QYRLNNM
-47 LHEYMEDQLAE
+47 LHEYMEDQLQQSI
-58 NITMMS
+58 NMMS
-64 QMDNEII
+64 QMDNDII
-71 NRRLRSLENYS
+71 NRRLDWLADISVELEQH
-82 KAIEKS
+82 
-88 PEELDFF
+88 PESQELIMD
-95 VQMMRQQGLEGDIG
+95 MARESAGMGDLG
-109 ILRFD
+109 ILQRD
-114 GTHVYGN
+114 GTQLYG
-121 DDVSFETFPR
+121 DGAVTLEEFPDIVR
-131 LIGIQHGQPMLIV
+131 IWHGNADLIV
-144 NDTGSAYLIA
+144 NAAGTAYAIA
-154 APIHEQ
+154 APIHDIKT
-160 GNGNVDAILYC
+160 GNVRAVLYC
-171 KADPDAIIGQL
+171 RAAPDSIVTEL
-182 LNTKKVKGATFW
+182 LDAKGLQDASFW
-194 LVSRNLH
+194 LVSSSGHVIGRPDFSKDEH
-201 AISQPS
+201 GQ
-207 NPANEERQACFD
+207 EHFD
-219 TLMASG
+219 RIMTGGCIDEMLQELRKAPVVIHSDASH
-225 RLERMMQEIDK
+225 DTK
-236 SAIVVHSADD
+236 NFVTA
-246 GEEAHEAKSFITL
+246 
-259 AEIRPDLYLVGYIE
+259 AEIRPNVYLVGYI
-273 STALVKPVEDIA
+273 TGDMLVKPVEDI
-285 TFLRHGYALFVLF
+285 TGFLRHGYAAFLAFT
-298 VVLMLI
+298 VLMLLYI
-304 YLFIRET
+304 FLLET
-311 QLLLQGQAETEDALQ
+311 RLLLHSQAKTEQALDEAQMARAQAERAKTQ
-326 AAEVA
+326 AEEAR
-331 KAHAEEAK
+331 AHAEEAK
-339 AQAEEARTHA
+339 QQAE
-349 EEAKTQAEHA
+349 QA

-397 EGYAADLRG
+397 EGYATDLRG

-426 GKMELVPV
+426 GKMTLVPV
-434 EYGLGSLLNDLVNMT
+434 EYGLASLLNDIVNMT
-449 EIRARN
+449 EVRARS

-462 KADPKLPTVLHG
+462 NADPNLPTVLHG
-474 DEVRVKQ
+474 DEVRIKQ
-481 VAMNILTNAVKYTR
+481 IAMNILTNAVKYTR
-495 QGSVTLAVTY
+495 QGSVTLSVTF
-505 RKLSDQK
+505 RKTADDK
-512 VVLRFSVKDTDIG
+512 IVLRFSVKDTGIG

-533 LGQAFQR
+533 LGHAFER
-540 IEEARNATIEGTGLG
+540 IEEERNATIEGTGLG
-555 MNITQRLLSMMHSR
+555 MNITQRLLQLMHTH
-569 LEVESL
+569 LEVESV
-575 YGEGSTFAFEVEQD
+575 YGKGSTFAFEVEQD
-589 VVDWAE
+589 VVDSQP
-595 LGDFENQVRRLV
+595 LGDFEQQVRRLV
-607 PAESEGA
+607 PQETETA

-680 ETLQHMKE
+680 ETLQRMKAMQ
-688 TKHLCNDIPVI
+688 HLCKGKPVI

-705 ISGAREEYIAAGFT
+705 ISGARKEYIDAGFT

-833 ARELSELAAAL
+833 ARELSDLAAAL

-909 KELTATFDYDSVQFV
+909 KELAATFDYDSVQFV
-924 LEDLSR
+924 LEDL
-930 QRTAGQRKRALR
+930 AGKEPPA
-942 SRLQGSEEARLD
+942 SEKEHYEAVCKAAKKPDWMELQ
-954 GTPEAAGMI
+954 
-963 FRQEAP
+963 
-969 FPQETL
+969 
-975 YNKLK
+975 KL
-980 VGWKQN
+980 
-986 VYLG
+986 LE

>member
-12 YLFCTEQRR
+12 YLFCSEQRR
-21 LVVLLVFALCC
+21 LVVLLIFALCC

-109 ILRFD
+109 ILQFD

-182 LNTKKVKGATFW
+182 LNTKEVKGATFW

-392 KEPAI
+392 KEPAR
-397 EGYAADLRG
+397 LRG
-406 SALHLL
+406 RPARLGTAPFRPRQRHPRFLEDRGRQDGARTRRVRPRVAPQRPRQHDGNPRTEQEPRVHPQGRSEAPDRASWRRSAR
-412 GLVNDILDFSKIEA
+412 EA
-426 GKMELVPV
+426 G
-434 EYGLGSLLNDLVNMT
+434 
-449 EIRARN
+449 R
-455 KNLAFIL
+455 
-462 KADPKLPTVLHG
+462 
-474 DEVRVKQ
+474 DEHPDERRQ
-481 VAMNILTNAVKYTR
+481 V
-495 QGSVTLAVTY
+495 
-505 RKLSDQK
+505 
-512 VVLRFSVKDTDIG
+512 
-525 IKPEDLPK
+525 
-533 LGQAFQR
+533 
-540 IEEARNATIEGTGLG
+540 
-555 MNITQRLLSMMHSR
+555 
-569 LEVESL
+569 
-575 YGEGSTFAFEVEQD
+575 
-589 VVDWAE
+589 
-595 LGDFENQVRRLV
+595 
-607 PAESEGA
+607 
-614 LLKAPTADVLVV
+614 
-626 DDVEM
+626 
-631 NIKVFRG
+631 
-638 LLKRTE
+638 
-644 IHVDSA
+644 
-650 LSGAVALEMVKK
+650 
-662 KAYDMIFLD
+662 
-671 HRMPEMDGI
+671 
-680 ETLQHMKE
+680 
-688 TKHLCNDIPVI
+688 
-699 ALTANA
+699 
-705 ISGAREEYIAAGFT
+705 
-719 DYLTK
+719 
-724 PIDSHK
+724 
-730 LESMLKKYLP
+730 
-740 PEKVQEVTVE
+740 
-750 DAKAEDTADAKSLP
+750 
-764 EWLRTQTLL
+764 
-773 DTKSGLTNCG
+773 
-783 SPEDYL
+783 
-789 ETLRL
+789 
-794 FAEAYEE
+794 
-801 NAATIRQFFDAKD
+801 
-814 WKNYT
+814 
-819 IRVHALKS
+819 
-827 SARIIG
+827 
-833 ARELSELAAAL
+833 
-844 EQAGN
+844 
-849 AEDAAKIQQDTPRL
+849 
-863 FELYAQCEDV
+863 YA
-873 LKPVLPSA
+873 
-881 AAEGEATD
+881 
-889 DGSTKE
+889 
-895 PMTAEEL
+895 
-902 QEAYEAL
+902 
-909 KELTATFDYDSVQFV
+909 
-924 LEDLSR
+924 
-930 QRTAGQRKRALR
+930 AGQRDARRHLPQALGPEGRAALLCQRHGHRHQSPSRNPSAR
-942 SRLQGSEEARLD
+942 SA
-954 GTPEAAGMI
+954 TPG
-963 FRQEAP
+963 
-969 FPQETL
+969 L
-975 YNKLK
+975 
-980 VGWKQN
+980 
-986 VYLG
+986 

>member
-21 LVVLLVFALCC
+21 LVVLLVFALCY

-58 NITMMS
+58 SITMMS

-182 LNTKKVKGATFW
+182 LNTKEVKGATFW

-225 RLERMMQEIDK
+225 RLERMMQELDQ

-246 GEEAHEAKSFITL
+246 SKEAQETKSFVTL

-285 TFLRHGYALFVLF
+285 GFLRHGYALFVIF

-311 QLLLQGQAETEDALQ
+311 HLLLQGQAETEDALQ
-326 AAEVA
+326 AAE
-331 KAHAEEAK
+331 EAK
-339 AQAEEARTHA
+339 AQAEEARLHA
-349 EEAKTQAEHA
+349 EEAKEQAEHA

-383 MDEMILRES
+383 MDEIILRES
-392 KEPAI
+392 REPAI
-397 EGYAADLRG
+397 EGYATDLRG

-449 EIRARN
+449 EIRAKN
-455 KNLAFIL
+455 KNLQFIL

-481 VAMNILTNAVKYTR
+481 VAMNILTNAVKYTH
-495 QGSVTLAVTY
+495 QGSVTLSVTF
-505 RKLSDQK
+505 RKLSDKK
-512 VVLRFSVKDTDIG
+512 VVLRFTVKDTGIG

-533 LGQAFQR
+533 LGKAFQR

-555 MNITQRLLSMMHSR
+555 MNITQRLLAMMHSH
-569 LEVESL
+569 LEVDSV
-575 YGEGSTFAFEVEQD
+575 YGQGSTFAFEVEQD
-589 VVDWAE
+589 VINWAE
-595 LGDFENQVRRLV
+595 LGDFEQQVRRLV
-607 PAESEGA
+607 PQETEAA
-614 LLKAPTADVLVV
+614 LFVAPTADVLVV

-631 NIKVFRG
+631 NIKVFCG

-680 ETLQHMKE
+680 ETLQRMHAMEHVCKG
-688 TKHLCNDIPVI
+688 KPVI

-719 DYLTK
+719 DYLAK

-730 LESMLKKYLP
+730 LEQMLKKYLP
-740 PEKVQEVTVE
+740 PEKVQEVTAK
-750 DAKAEDTADAKSLP
+750 DAEARDTADAESLP
-764 EWLRTQTLL
+764 DWLKSQTLL

-783 SPEDYL
+783 SPEDYV

-794 FAEAYEE
+794 FAEAYKE
-801 NAATIRQFFDAKD
+801 NAATIQRFFDAAD

-833 ARELSELAAAL
+833 ANELSDLAATL

-849 AEDAAKIQQDTPRL
+849 AGDAATIQQGTPRL
-863 FELYAQCEDV
+863 FELYAECEDM
-873 LKPVLPSA
+873 LKPVLPATA
-881 AAEGEATD
+881 ADSNAA
-889 DGSTKE
+889 DGGNAKE

-902 QEAYEAL
+902 QEVYETF
-909 KELTATFDYDSVQFV
+909 KELAATFDYDSVQFV
-924 LEDLSR
+924 LEDL
-930 QRTAGQRKRALR
+930 AGKEPPA
-942 SRLQGSEEARLD
+942 SEKEHYEAVCKAAKKPDWMELQ
-954 GTPEAAGMI
+954 
-963 FRQEAP
+963 
-969 FPQETL
+969 
-975 YNKLK
+975 KL
-980 VGWKQN
+980 
-986 VYLG
+986 LE

>member
-58 NITMMS
+58 SITMMS

-182 LNTKKVKGATFW
+182 LNTKEVKGATFW

-225 RLERMMQEIDK
+225 RLERMMQELDQ

-246 GEEAHEAKSFITL
+246 SKEAQETKSFVTL

-285 TFLRHGYALFVLF
+285 GFLRHGYALFVIF

-311 QLLLQGQAETEDALQ
+311 HLLLQGQAETEDALQ
-326 AAEVA
+326 AAE
-331 KAHAEEAK
+331 EAK
-339 AQAEEARTHA
+339 AQAEEARLHA
-349 EEAKTQAEHA
+349 EEAKEQAEHA

-383 MDEMILRES
+383 MDEIILRES
-392 KEPAI
+392 REPAI
-397 EGYAADLRG
+397 EGYATDLRG

-449 EIRARN
+449 EIRAKN
-455 KNLAFIL
+455 KNLQFIL

-481 VAMNILTNAVKYTR
+481 VAMNILTNAVKYTH
-495 QGSVTLAVTY
+495 QGSVTLSVTF
-505 RKLSDQK
+505 RKLSDKK
-512 VVLRFSVKDTDIG
+512 VVLRFTVKDTGIG

-533 LGQAFQR
+533 LGKAFQR

-555 MNITQRLLSMMHSR
+555 MNITQRLLAMMHSH
-569 LEVESL
+569 LEVDSV
-575 YGEGSTFAFEVEQD
+575 YGQGSTFAFEVEQD
-589 VVDWAE
+589 VINWAE
-595 LGDFENQVRRLV
+595 LGDFEQQVRRLV
-607 PAESEGA
+607 PQETEAA
-614 LLKAPTADVLVV
+614 LFVAPTADVLVV

-631 NIKVFRG
+631 NIKVFCG

-680 ETLQHMKE
+680 ETLQRMHAMEHVCKG
-688 TKHLCNDIPVI
+688 KPVI

-719 DYLTK
+719 DYLAK

-730 LESMLKKYLP
+730 LEQMLKKYLP
-740 PEKVQEVTVE
+740 PEKVQEVTAK
-750 DAKAEDTADAKSLP
+750 DAEARDTADAESLP
-764 EWLRTQTLL
+764 DWLKSQTLL

-783 SPEDYL
+783 SPEDYV

-794 FAEAYEE
+794 FAEAYKE
-801 NAATIRQFFDAKD
+801 NAATIQRFFDAAD

-827 SARIIG
+827 SR
-833 ARELSELAAAL
+833 
-844 EQAGN
+844 
-849 AEDAAKIQQDTPRL
+849 
-863 FELYAQCEDV
+863 
-873 LKPVLPSA
+873 
-881 AAEGEATD
+881 
-889 DGSTKE
+889 
-895 PMTAEEL
+895 
-902 QEAYEAL
+902 
-909 KELTATFDYDSVQFV
+909 
-924 LEDLSR
+924 
-930 QRTAGQRKRALR
+930 
-942 SRLQGSEEARLD
+942 
-954 GTPEAAGMI
+954 
-963 FRQEAP
+963 
-969 FPQETL
+969 
-975 YNKLK
+975 
-980 VGWKQN
+980 
-986 VYLG
+986 